1 MSEQASRRPVVVS
14 AVGVVP
20 PAYPGPG
27 RSEDR
32 LVDAMVAFWRSE
44 IEAVL
49 PDRPDLILLP
59 ELCDRYE
66 GIDPAARIALQPAM
80 QAAMRPALA
89 ELARSASCYLG
100 YASAMPDAD
109 GIWRNAVTVI
119 DRSGV
124 EAGSYAKNWLVV
136 TETEFG
142 LVPGRGPAVIET
154 DFGRIGA
161 AICFDLNF
169 LELLEGYRPLQ
180 PDLMIFPSR
189 YHGGMMQPYWAYQ
202 LRSHFVASVG
212 VGNLT
217 SDVWSP
223 VGRRIAA
230 STNYAPTVTTMI
242 NTNCAVVHLDFN
254 RPGLK
259 ALKRARGRA
268 VTITDPGELGAVMI
282 TGEDPA
288 VPVAGLLAE
297 YEIEPLDAYFERSRH
312 HNDRHRR

>member
-1 MSEQASRRPVVVS
+1 MSAQTRHRRVVVS

-20 PAYPGPG
+20 PRYPGPG

-32 LVDAMVAFWRSE
+32 LVAEMVAFWRSE

-49 PDRPDLILLP
+49 PEQPDLILLP

-66 GIDPAARIALQPAM
+66 GIDPEARIELQPAM

-89 ELARSASCYLG
+89 ELARSASCYIG
-100 YASAMPDAD
+100 YASAMPDA
-109 GIWRNAVTVI
+109 GGVWRNAVTVI
-119 DRSGV
+119 DRSGA

-136 TETEFG
+136 TESEFG

-180 PDLMIFPSR
+180 PDVMIFPSR
-189 YHGGMMQPYWAYQ
+189 YHGGTMQPYWAYQ
-202 LRSHFVASVG
+202 LRAHFVASVG

-230 STNYAPTVTTMI
+230 STNYFPTVTTMI

-254 RPGLK
+254 RPGLR
-259 ALKRARGRA
+259 ALKQARRAA
-268 VTITDPGELGAVMI
+268 VTIADPGELGAVMI
-282 TGEDPA
+282 SGEDPA
-288 VPVAGLLAE
+288 VPVADLLAE
-297 YEIEPLDAYFERSRH
+297 YGIEPLDTYFERSRQ
-312 HNDRHRR
+312 HNNRHRR